1 MLLLPDEEV
10 GMGSGSELGVCAV
23 SSAVG
28 TSKRRVLHAAEEGRE
43 GDGFGGDESPFLR
56 GTYRKE

>member
-10 GMGSGSELGVCAV
+10 GMGSGGEPGMRAV
-23 SSAVG
+23 GSAVG
-28 TSKRRVLHAAEEGRE
+28 ASKRRVLHAVEEGRE
-43 GDGFGGDESPFLR
+43 GDGFRGDESPFLR

>member
-10 GMGSGSELGVCAV
+10 GMGSRCEPKLRAV
-23 SSAVG
+23 GSAVG
-28 TSKRRVLHAAEEGRE
+28 ASKRRVLHAAEEGRE
-43 GDGFGGDESPFLR
+43 GDGFGVDEGPFLR